1 MDSREPWDRLPGEPK
16 RAYAYFCAYRD
27 LGLSRT
33 LQAAAAKG
41 QVKVGYLGKL
51 SSRWKWVHRAD
62 QWDAWQ
68 EKERNRAARRKAVLE
83 ARLEA
88 RVVSDLLKT
97 AAIAVNRLLKEV
109 ASENTRVS
117 ARTTLELA
125 ETALKLRR
133 LRVEAPAAVESLHDA
148 GSARQRLMAK
158 IEAMAAAFKAA
169 DAREPRNGNDDSL
182 SG

>member
-1 MDSREPWDRLPGEPK
+1 MESREPWDRQLGEPK

-88 RVVSDLLKT
+88 RVVSDLLKA
-97 AAIAVNRLLKEV
+97 AAIAGHRLLKEV
-109 ASENTRVS
+109 ASEDTRVS
-117 ARTTLELA
+117 ARMTLELA

-133 LRVEAPAAVESLHDA
+133 LLVSAPAT
-148 GSARQRLMAK
+148 GSQDEASGARQRLMAK
-158 IEAMAAAFKAA
+158 IEAMAKAMEAAR
-169 DAREPRNGNDDSL
+169 ARETRNGQQE
-182 SG
+182 